1 MWVRLPSGALSPSS
15 LLMDKILLAICL
27 AIFGSFL
34 IAACIK
40 IEPMPVPDLND
51 EEFGGSDVID
61 ADAKEYVPA

>member
-1 MWVRLPSGALSPSS
+1 
-15 LLMDKILLAICL
+15 MDKILLAICL